1 MDELL
6 ERCAG
11 LDVHQEQITACIM
24 VGSGRGMRKEI
35 RTFET
40 FTDDLEELCQW
51 LHENEIRDIAMEST
65 GVYTGGIIKA
75 MKVYRGGGLFNPP
88 TKANARHMKN
98 VPGKKTDVNDAQW
111 TCKLLKNGLLK
122 KSFIPPE
129 EIEALRKLTRTRKSS
144 ISDKVKTQNR
154 ILALLESANIKLAT
168 VFTDPF
174 GKCGFKFIQALACE
188 NADLEVLIAQVPKQV
203 KEPKSR
209 IRKALKG
216 YLTPIFRHYEALIF
230 GHLLPGLAGA
240 AARGQGNLI
249 LINF

>member
-98 VPGKKTDVNDAQW
+98 VPGKKTDVNRCA
-111 TCKLLKNGLLK
+111 
-122 KSFIPPE
+122 
-129 EIEALRKLTRTRKSS
+129 
-144 ISDKVKTQNR
+144 V
-154 ILALLESANIKLAT
+154 
-168 VFTDPF
+168 
-174 GKCGFKFIQALACE
+174 
-188 NADLEVLIAQVPKQV
+188 DL
-203 KEPKSR
+203 
-209 IRKALKG
+209 
-216 YLTPIFRHYEALIF
+216 
-230 GHLLPGLAGA
+230 
-240 AARGQGNLI
+240 
-249 LINF
+249 